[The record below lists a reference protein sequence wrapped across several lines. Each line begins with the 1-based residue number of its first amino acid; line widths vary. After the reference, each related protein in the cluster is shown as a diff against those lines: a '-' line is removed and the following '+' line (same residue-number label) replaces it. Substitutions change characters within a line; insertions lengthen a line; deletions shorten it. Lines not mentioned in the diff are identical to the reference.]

1 MKTNILREAG
11 VEFAYLLIISFLAIK
26 LLLVSGNKTD
36 IPKPNYDSLN
46 AYKKE
51 IELLQKAYELNRK
64 QIDSLTEE
72 RNKIKIKY
80 KTKYEI
86 YIIKDSLVN
95 SLSVDSIQRYWSERY
110 KHSNQK

>member
-1 MKTNILREAG
+1 MKTKD
-11 VEFAYLLIISFLAIK
+11 FAYLLIISFLVIK
-26 LLLVSGNKTD
+26 LLVSGNKTD

-46 AYKKE
+46 AYKRE

>member
-1 MKTNILREAG
+1 MKAKD
-11 VEFAYLLIISFLAIK
+11 FAYLLIISFLAIK
-26 LLLVSGNKTD
+26 LLVSGNKTD
-36 IPKPNYDSLN
+36 IPKPNNDSLN

-51 IELLQKAYELNRK
+51 IELLQRAYELNRK

>member
-1 MKTNILREAG
+1 MKTKD
-11 VEFAYLLIISFLAIK
+11 FAYLLIIAFLVIK
-26 LLLVSGNKTD
+26 VLVSGNKTD

-51 IELLQKAYELNRK
+51 IELLQKAYELNQK
-64 QIDSLTEE
+64 KIDSLTEE

-86 YIIKDSLVN
+86 YLIKDSMAN
-95 SLSVDSIQRYWSERY
+95 SLSVDSIQSYWSKRY
-110 KHSNQK
+110 NHSNQK